1 MSYTVSKWQKASS
14 RPVLTGI
21 YQRRS
26 FWTALFFNTEPE
38 EHIYYEALGSWYI
51 VHTCSMTGSRQYT
64 RAPVQMM
71 QWRGVEY
78 E

>member
-1 MSYTVSKWQKASS
+1 MHYKVSKWQSS
-14 RPVLTGI
+14 STKPTMTGI

-38 EHIYYEALGSWYI
+38 EHIYYVESDTWFI
-51 VHTCSMTGSRQYT
+51 VHIYNGLREFTT
-64 RAPVQMM
+64 APVQIM